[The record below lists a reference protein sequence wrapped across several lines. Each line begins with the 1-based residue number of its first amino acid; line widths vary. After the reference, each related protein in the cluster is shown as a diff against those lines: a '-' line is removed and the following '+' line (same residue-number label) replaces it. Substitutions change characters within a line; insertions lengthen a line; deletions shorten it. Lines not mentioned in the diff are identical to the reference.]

1 MVAMIMIFMEGY
13 FLSFSF
19 FHFFCRLLFLF
30 SFFSLFLSLFILWIF
45 FFGFALD
52 CYCSINFWVGDVAG
66 VCWKRDVAW
75 LLLVLCVSLFHLRGW
90 FVLEEK
96 WWFVDSISVSS
107 CYHHITFFIS
117 ILFSYIIGHNIK

>member
-30 SFFSLFLSLFILWIF
+30 SFFFLYFFLFSFYGF
-45 FFGFALD
+45 SFFGFALD
-52 CYCSINFWVGDVAG
+52 CYYSINFWVGDVAG

-96 WWFVDSISVSS
+96 WWFVDSICVSS

-117 ILFSYIIGHNIK
+117 ILFSYIIGHNI